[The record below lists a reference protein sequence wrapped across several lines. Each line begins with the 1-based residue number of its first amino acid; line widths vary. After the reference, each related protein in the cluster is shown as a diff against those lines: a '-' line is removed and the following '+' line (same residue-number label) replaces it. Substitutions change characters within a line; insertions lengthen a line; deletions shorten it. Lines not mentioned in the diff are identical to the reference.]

1 MECFALGD
9 HDGSLSRS
17 RSEMKPNR
25 LINETSPYL
34 LQHAQ
39 NPVDWYPWGAEA
51 LERAAAE
58 DKLILLSIGYSACHW
73 CHVMEHES
81 FEDPSIAQLMN
92 ENFVSVK
99 VDREERPDLD
109 QVYMNA
115 VQMMTGSG
123 GWPLTVF
130 LLPGGAPIYG
140 GTYFPPED
148 RYNRPGFRR
157 VLEVIS
163 SAYQTRRQEVTENAK
178 AFLGQLNRQVFQQ
191 SEGEVIERNLL
202 DHAYRGIAARFDPR
216 EGGFGS
222 APKFPA
228 SMSIDF
234 LLRYHHRTGDEHA
247 LHMAA
252 FSLEKMA
259 YGGMYDQAGGGFHR
273 YSTDDRWLV
282 PHFEKML
289 YDNALLA
296 RTYLDAYRLSG
307 DPLFKRI
314 TEETL
319 DFVVREMRAPGGSFY
334 STQDADSEGVE
345 GKFYVWTLDEFRQV
359 VGADA
364 GLLAKYFDV
373 TEHGN
378 FEEKNILNV
387 PQPPEF
393 FSRQEGLSLAELESK
408 IESAKKKLYA
418 ARSKRIKPGRDEKVL
433 TDWNGLM
440 LRAFAEAAAY
450 LGRDDYRAV
459 AEANAGFILGTLW
472 DGSRLLHSFK
482 DGRARFN
489 AYLDD
494 YANLVDGLFALYEL
508 TFESKWLEQATQ
520 LTDRMIEQ
528 FWDDEAGG
536 FYFTAK
542 DHESLIAR
550 TKDYFD
556 NATPSGNSVAA
567 DVLVRMAAVL
577 GRADYRKK
585 AEHIFLT
592 CIHFIRQHPSGFGRM
607 LAAVDFFF
615 GPAKEIAIVGS
626 PDAFV
631 PVLRNRY
638 LPRMVV
644 AAGSSNSIALL
655 RDRPMVDGKPTAY
668 VCEDFTCKHPVTDAA
683 AFEEQLKAS

>member
-1 MECFALGD
+1 MA
-9 HDGSLSRS
+9 
-17 RSEMKPNR
+17 NR

-34 LQHAQ
+34 LQHAH
-39 NPVDWYPWGAEA
+39 NSVDWYAWGAEA
-51 LERAAAE
+51 LDRAAKE

-81 FEDPSIAQLMN
+81 FENPAIAKVMN
-92 ENFVSVK
+92 QNFINIK

-109 QVYMNA
+109 QIYMTA

-130 LLPGGAPIYG
+130 LLPNGEPIFG
-140 GTYFPPED
+140 GTYLPPED
-148 RYNRPGFRR
+148 RYNRPGFLR
-157 VLEVIS
+157 VLETIAE
-163 SAYQTRRQEVTENAK
+163 AYRTRRGEIMQNAK
-178 AFLGQLNRQVFQQ
+178 SLREHLTRSTFRKTQDETVDA
-191 SEGEVIERNLL
+191 NLL
-202 DHAYRGIAARFDPR
+202 DSAYRSIASRFDSG

-222 APKFPA
+222 APKFPP

-234 LLRYHHRTGDEHA
+234 LLRYYDRTGSDHA
-247 LHMAA
+247 LQMAT
-252 FSLEKMA
+252 LTLDKMA
-259 YGGMYDQAGGGFHR
+259 YGGMYDQVGGGFHR

-289 YDNALLA
+289 YVNALLVRA
-296 RTYLDAYRLSG
+296 YVDAHRVTEK
-307 DPLFKRI
+307 PLYKRI
-314 TEETL
+314 AEETL
-319 DFVVREMRAPGGSFY
+319 DFVLREMRHPNGSFY

-345 GKFYVWTLDEFRQV
+345 GKFYVWSLKEFSDV
-359 VGADA
+359 VGDDA
-364 GLLAKYFDV
+364 ELLAKYFGV
-373 TEHGN
+373 TEQGN
-378 FEEKNILNV
+378 FEEQNILNV
-387 PQPPEF
+387 SRDPEL
-393 FSRQEGLSLAELESK
+393 FSKLERIPAQQFETK
-408 IESAKKKLYA
+408 IEAAKKKLYR
-418 ARSKRIKPGRDEKVL
+418 AREDRVRPGRDKKVL

-440 LRAFAEAAAY
+440 LRAFAEAAAH
-450 LGRDDYRAV
+450 LIRHDYRSA
-459 AEANAGFILGTLW
+459 AESNADFILTTMW

-494 YANLVDGLFALYEL
+494 YANLADGLFALYEL

-592 CIHFIRQHPSGFGRM
+592 CIHFIRQHPSGFGR
-607 LAAVDFFF
+607 
-615 GPAKEIAIVGS
+615 
-626 PDAFV
+626 
-631 PVLRNRY
+631 
-638 LPRMVV
+638 
-644 AAGSSNSIALL
+644 
-655 RDRPMVDGKPTAY
+655 
-668 VCEDFTCKHPVTDAA
+668 
-683 AFEEQLKAS
+683 